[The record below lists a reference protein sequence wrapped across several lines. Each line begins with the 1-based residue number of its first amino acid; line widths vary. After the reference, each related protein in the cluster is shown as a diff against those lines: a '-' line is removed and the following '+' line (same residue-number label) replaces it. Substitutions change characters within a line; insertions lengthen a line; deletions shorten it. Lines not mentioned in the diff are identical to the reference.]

1 MPSLLTLLLPI
12 AFALAGVLTHSL
24 TARRLAWLAA
34 IAYALGA
41 ASVRVALRVPLGA
54 AADPLWV
61 SALPLTALRI
71 DAGLQ
76 LLGALLGAA
85 SCADSWTKAGTM
97 RGRMGGVMALAG
109 AVAIVVTALPL
120 LASAGWMHAVAATV
134 ALGAG
139 LGVIGAALIA
149 AASRVAR
156 SRHPAR
162 EPGSIYP
169 RTSRRGRHGLLGLGV
184 ILAVAA
190 PHLYLVIAG
199 AIVAAVA
206 AYAMA
211 RPAGIGRIPVFPA
224 VATGALAFVAYYLGV
239 IAGPTGLTLPALPE
253 APLSTAAQAYLVP
266 ALALGAAGFFG
277 YWPFTALTPGTWLA
291 PVGVALL
298 LRLGAESLPLG
309 MDGWRTV
316 AIPIGVLAAWGAALH
331 RRPLALASS
340 GAWMACFA
348 AAGGGAAAAWLL
360 ALVPVLGVHL
370 ADGAA
375 EFRVTARPLLR
386 DAVLVTVA
394 ALGGTLALDAL
405 LRAEVVY
412 AVLAAAAAAFSAV
425 YISRAPT

>member
-1 MPSLLTLLLPI
+1 MPSVLTLLVPVAL
-12 AFALAGVLTHSL
+12 ALAGLLAHDV

-34 IAYALGA
+34 VVYALGA
-41 ASVRVALRVPLGA
+41 ASVRVALRLPLGA
-54 AADPLWV
+54 TVDPLWV

-85 SCADSWTKAGTM
+85 SAAASGRRSSTT
-97 RGRMGGVMALAG
+97 RGRMSGLLALAG
-109 AVAIVVTALPL
+109 AAAIVVAALPL
-120 LASAGWMHAVAATV
+120 LAMAGWVHTVAAAV

-139 LGVIGAALIA
+139 FGVIGAVLLA
-149 AASRVAR
+149 AARRLSRPSSPR
-156 SRHPAR
+156 P

-169 RTSRRGRHGLLGLGV
+169 RTSQRSRNALLGLGA

-190 PHLYLVIAG
+190 PHLYLVVGG

-206 AYAMA
+206 AYAIA
-211 RPAGIGRIPVFPA
+211 RPAGIGRVPVVPA

-239 IAGPTGLTLPALPE
+239 IAGPTGLMLPALPE

-266 ALALGAAGFFG
+266 ALALGAVGFFAC
-277 YWPFTALTPGTWLA
+277 WPFTALTPGTWLA
-291 PVGVALL
+291 PVGTALL
-298 LRLGAESLPLG
+298 LRVGAESLPLG
-309 MDGWRTV
+309 MEGWRTV
-316 AIPIGVLAAWGAALH
+316 AIPIGVIAGWGAALN

-360 ALVPVLGVHL
+360 ALVPLLGVQIV
-370 ADGAA
+370 GGSV
-375 EFRVTARPLLR
+375 EFPATRRPFLR
-386 DAVLVTVA
+386 DAVLVAMA

-405 LRAEVVY
+405 LRVEVVY
-412 AVLAAAAAAFSAV
+412 AVLAAAGAAFSAV